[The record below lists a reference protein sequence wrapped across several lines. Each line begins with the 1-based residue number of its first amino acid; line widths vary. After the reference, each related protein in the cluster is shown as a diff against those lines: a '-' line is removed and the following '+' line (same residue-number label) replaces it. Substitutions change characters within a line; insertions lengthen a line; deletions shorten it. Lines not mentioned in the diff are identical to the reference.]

1 MGSAF
6 KVSVSKG
13 DCMRREPRSRRG
25 DWRPRCR
32 AVDRGP
38 YGSGRCRL
46 GMAHRQ
52 RSGGRGGLAHRRQAT
67 STVELAATDLELFV
81 AVTEE
86 FSARRRA
93 GSGHPGARR
102 VPHGLQHPQQAGAVP
117 PPRSASHGLSRS
129 RSRDATTPLGG
140 GLLARL
146 WPTMFSERLRAISRE
161 ARCWRHRRSRG
172 VTVPKE
178 RSDAGFAER
187 RAGRYGIP
195 VAATS

>member
-1 MGSAF
+1 MHLEADRDALVECSQAVLRV
-6 KVSVSKG
+6 VS
-13 DCMRREPRSRRG
+13 PRATH
-25 DWRPRCR
+25 P
-32 AVDRGP
+32 V
-38 YGSGRCRL
+38 L
-46 GMAHRQ
+46 GGVRITAKD
-52 RSGGRGGLAHRRQAT
+52 G
-67 STVELAATDLELFV
+67 TVELAATDLELFV

-146 WPTMFSERLRAISRE
+146 RPTMFSERLRAISRE

-187 RAGRYGIP
+187 RAR
-195 VAATS
+195 